1 VTDADLTGVRV
12 AIANW
17 RDPWHPQAGG
27 AERYAWM
34 MARGLVSRGAR
45 VTFLTARAPGQSRRE
60 SREGIAIV
68 RLGGRF
74 TVYPLVLAFVL
85 AHRRSYDKIVDCQ
98 NGLPFL
104 TPLVLRAHTRAVLVV
119 HHVHTEQFGVHFPAW
134 AAWLGRFVEGPVS
147 RLVYRR
153 CRAVAVSPS
162 TIAAM
167 RERLRWTGPIEL
179 IPNGCSTSVP
189 AGGAGSSLVWVGR
202 LVRHKRAELVL
213 DVAER
218 LGVPVDVVGRGPESE
233 SLAAA
238 VAARGLGGL
247 VRLRGFLSEADKQAA
262 VAGARLHLNTSAGE
276 GWGLCVL
283 EAAAAGVP
291 TVAFDV
297 EGLRDAVLDG
307 QTGWLVR
314 DGAALADVVE
324 QALKELSDP
333 ARRAEIAAACRA
345 WAARFDWDQSAAQL
359 AALLS

>member
-1 VTDADLTGVRV
+1 
-12 AIANW
+12 
-17 RDPWHPQAGG
+17 
-27 AERYAWM
+27 M

-60 SREGIAIV
+60 SRDGIAIL

-74 TVYPLVLAFVL
+74 TVYPLVLAAVL
-85 AHRRSYDKIVDCQ
+85 IHRRSFDAVIDCQ

-104 TPLVLRAHTRAVLVV
+104 TPLVLPAQTRAILVV

-134 AAWLGRFVEGPVS
+134 AAWLGRFLEGPVS
-147 RLVYRR
+147 RAVYRR
-153 CRAVAVSPS
+153 CQAVAVSAS

-167 RERLRWTGPIEL
+167 RDRLRWTGPIEL
-179 IPNGCSTSVP
+179 IPNGCSAP
-189 AGGAGSSLVWVGR
+189 AEPGGADPGAAGSGGTGAAGTSLVWVGR
-202 LVRHKRAELVL
+202 LVLHKRAELLL

-218 LGVPVDVVGRGPESE
+218 LGVPIDVVGRGPESA

-247 VRLRGFLSEADKQAA
+247 VRLRGFLSEADKQAV
-262 VAGARLHLNTSAGE
+262 VAGSLLHVNTSSGE

-307 QTGWLVR
+307 RTGWLVR

-333 ARRAEIAAACRA
+333 ARRAEVAAACRG